1 MRSTA
6 RRLILAAAAIALIAT
21 PEFRSGAAVKAAAAQ
36 QEAGQ
41 EAEQAADAQE
51 AGFFALTGGPVRA
64 KIARSQTAATAL
76 AEGAIWRNL
85 PGATLARV
93 VPAGTTDLFNVAF
106 SSECSVRSLGNGDT
120 ARIRI
125 AHFVNG
131 VAAAPIEPY
140 DGDQRFCSSV
150 NPVAT
155 HAGLWARRVGAGNHT
170 LQVQVMTVD
179 FAPDNGAIS
188 SVFDD
193 WTFELVVYD

>member
-1 MRSTA
+1 MRSTV
-6 RRLILAAAAIALIAT
+6 RRLILAAAAIALIAA
-21 PEFRSGAAVKAAAAQ
+21 PEFRSGAAVEAAA
-36 QEAGQ
+36 AGQ
-41 EAEQAADAQE
+41 EAEQAAEAAE
-51 AGFFALTGGPVRA
+51 AGFFGWSGGPVRA
-64 KIARSQTAATAL
+64 KIARTQTTPTAL

-85 PGATLARV
+85 PGAVLSRV
-93 VPAGTTDLFNVAF
+93 VPTNTTDLFNVAF

-155 HAGLWARRVGAGNHT
+155 HAGLWAKRVGAGNHT

-179 FAPDNGAIS
+179 FVPDNGAIT

>member
-1 MRSTA
+1 MRSTVRA
-6 RRLILAAAAIALIAT
+6 VVLAGAAIALIAT
-21 PEFRSGAAVKAAAAQ
+21 PEFRSGATVQAAGAA
-36 QEAGQ
+36 Q
-41 EAEQAADAQE
+41 EAEPNAEAPQ
-51 AGFFALTGGPVRA
+51 AGFFALVGGPVRA
-64 KIARSQTAATAL
+64 KLARTQTTPSVL

-85 PGATLARV
+85 PGAVLSRF
-93 VPAGTTDLFNVAF
+93 VPVGTTDLFNIAF

-125 AHFVNG
+125 AHFING
-131 VAAAPIEPY
+131 VAAAPVEPN

-155 HAGLWARRVGAGNHT
+155 HAGLWAKRVGGGNHT
-170 LQVQVMTVD
+170 LQVQIMTVD
-179 FAPDNGAIS
+179 FVPNNGAIT